1 MWIMIGIIT
10 LLTFILGL
18 VLLLVG
24 AEILVRGAAPLATAS
39 GISPLVVG
47 LTVVA
52 FGTSAPE
59 LAITLQSTLAGQP
72 DLALGNVVGSNIANV
87 LLILGLAALI
97 SPLTVAPQI
106 LRLDIPV
113 MIAVSV
119 LLLVLA
125 LDQMISRVDGA
136 VLLAGL
142 LGYTGFTI
150 VQSRRASA
158 RLQAE
163 FAAEYGAPRR
173 QELPTTLAQ
182 IGLVV
187 LGLALLTL
195 GARWLVDGAVAF
207 ATALGISELIIGL
220 TIVSVGT
227 SLPEIAASVVASLRG
242 ERDIAIG
249 NVVGS
254 CIFNIL
260 SVLGITSLLAPIG
273 ISVPPAVLSF
283 DLPVMVA
290 VVVACL
296 PIAFHGAAILRWE
309 GALFVG
315 YYVAYTLYL
324 VLNATHHEA
333 LPVFSGIMWA
343 FVLPLTAITL
353 LVIVARQLYTG
364 RRARAEPS

>member
-1 MWIMIGIIT
+1 MSIIT
-10 LLTFILGL
+10 LLMFLLGL
-18 VLLLVG
+18 ALLIVG
-24 AEILVRGAAPLATAS
+24 AEILVRGASRLATAS

-59 LAITLQSTLAGQP
+59 LAITIQSTLAGQS

-113 MIAVSV
+113 MIAVSG

-125 LDQMISRVDGA
+125 LDQTIGRIDGT
-136 VLLAGL
+136 VLVAGL
-142 LGYTGFTI
+142 LLYIGFTI
-150 VQSRRASA
+150 VQSRKAST
-158 RLQAE
+158 RVQSE

-173 QELPTTLAQ
+173 QALKITLAQ

-187 LGLALLTL
+187 CGLVLLTL

-207 ATALGISELIIGL
+207 AAYMGVGELIIGL
-220 TIVSVGT
+220 TIVAIGT

-242 ERDIAIG
+242 ERDIAVG

-260 SVLGITSLLAPIG
+260 SVMGITSLVAPNG
-273 ISVPPAVLSF
+273 VSVPPAALSF

-290 VVVACL
+290 VAVASL
-296 PIAFHGAAILRWE
+296 PIAFHRAAIMRWE

-324 VLNATHHEA
+324 VLNATQHDA
-333 LPVFSGIMWA
+333 LPLFSFIMWA
-343 FVLPLTAITL
+343 FVLPLTVMTL
-353 LVIVARQLYTG
+353 LVIAARQLYIG
-364 RRARAEPS
+364 RQARAELS

>member
-1 MWIMIGIIT
+1 MGLIT

-18 VLLLVG
+18 ALLLVG
-24 AEILVRGAAPLATAS
+24 AEILVRGASRLATAS

-59 LAITLQSTLAGQP
+59 LAITLQSTLAGQS

-113 MIAVSV
+113 MIAVSG
-119 LLLVLA
+119 LLLILA
-125 LDQMISRVDGA
+125 LDQTISHVDGA
-136 VLLAGL
+136 VLVAGL
-142 LGYTGFTI
+142 LLYTGFTI
-150 VQSRRASA
+150 VQSRKAGA

-173 QELPTTLAQ
+173 QALKTTLAQ

-187 LGLALLTL
+187 CGLALLTL
-195 GARWLVDGAVAF
+195 GARWLVDGAITF
-207 ATALGISELIIGL
+207 ATWMGVSELIIGL
-220 TIVSVGT
+220 TIVAVGT

-260 SVLGITSLLAPIG
+260 SVMGISSLLAPTGIG
-273 ISVPPAVLSF
+273 VPTAALSF

-290 VVVACL
+290 VAVASL
-296 PIAFHGAAILRWE
+296 PIAFHRAAIMRWE

-324 VLNATHHEA
+324 VLNATKHAA
-333 LPVFSGIMWA
+333 LPLFSAIMWA

-353 LVIVARQLYTG
+353 LVIVARELSIG
-364 RRARAEPS
+364 RGARAELS

>member
-1 MWIMIGIIT
+1 MSIIT
-10 LLTFILGL
+10 LLTFLFGL
-18 VLLLVG
+18 VLLIVG
-24 AEILVRGAAPLATAS
+24 AEILVRGASRLATAS
-39 GISPLVVG
+39 GLSPLVVG

-59 LAITLQSTLAGQP
+59 LAITLRSTLAGQS

-97 SPLTVAPQI
+97 SPLSVAPQI

-113 MIAVSV
+113 MIAVSS

-125 LDQMISRVDGA
+125 LDQTIGQIDGT
-136 VLLAGL
+136 VLVAGL
-142 LGYTGFTI
+142 LLYTSFTI
-150 VQSRRASA
+150 VQSRKASA

-173 QELPTTLAQ
+173 QALRTTIVQ
-182 IGLVV
+182 IGMVIV
-187 LGLALLTL
+187 GLALLTL
-195 GARWLVDGAVAF
+195 GARWLVDGAVAVAAF
-207 ATALGISELIIGL
+207 MGVSELIIGL
-220 TIVSVGT
+220 TIVAIGT
-227 SLPEIAASVVASLRG
+227 SLPEIAASVVASLRR

-260 SVLGITSLLAPIG
+260 SVMGITSLIAPNG
-273 ISVPPAVLSF
+273 ISVPSATLSF
-283 DLPVMVA
+283 DLPVMLAVA
-290 VVVACL
+290 VASL
-296 PIAFHGAAILRWE
+296 PIAFHGGAILRWE

-315 YYVAYTLYL
+315 YYMAYTLYL
-324 VLNATHHEA
+324 VLNATQHEA
-333 LPVFSGIMWA
+333 LPLFSLVMWA

-364 RRARAEPS
+364 HRTRAEPS

>member
-1 MWIMIGIIT
+1 MGIIT
-10 LLTFILGL
+10 LVTFILGL

-24 AEILVRGAAPLATAS
+24 AEMLVRGASRLATAS

-59 LAITLQSTLAGQP
+59 LAITLQSTLAGQQ

-97 SPLTVAPQI
+97 SPLIVAPQI

-113 MIAVSV
+113 MIVVSG
-119 LLLVLA
+119 LLLLLA
-125 LDQMISRVDGA
+125 LDQTISRIDGSL
-136 VLLAGL
+136 LLAGL
-142 LGYTGFTI
+142 LIYTGFTI
-150 VQSRRASA
+150 VQSRKASA

-163 FAAEYGAPRR
+163 FAAEYGAPRGQAR
-173 QELPTTLAQ
+173 RTTLAQ
-182 IGLVV
+182 IALIVV
-187 LGLALLTL
+187 GLALLTL

-207 ATALGISELIIGL
+207 AIFMGVGELIIGL
-220 TIVSVGT
+220 TVVAIGT

-260 SVLGITSLLAPIG
+260 SVLGITSLLAPTG
-273 ISVPPAVLSF
+273 INVPTAALSF

-290 VVVACL
+290 VAVASL
-296 PIAFHGAAILRWE
+296 PIAFHGGAILRWE
-309 GALFVG
+309 GILFMG
-315 YYVAYTLYL
+315 YYMVYTLYL
-324 VLNATHHEA
+324 VLNATHHAA
-333 LPVFSGIMWA
+333 LPLFSSIMWA

-353 LVIVARQLYTG
+353 LVIVARQLYIG
-364 RRARAEPS
+364 RRARAESS